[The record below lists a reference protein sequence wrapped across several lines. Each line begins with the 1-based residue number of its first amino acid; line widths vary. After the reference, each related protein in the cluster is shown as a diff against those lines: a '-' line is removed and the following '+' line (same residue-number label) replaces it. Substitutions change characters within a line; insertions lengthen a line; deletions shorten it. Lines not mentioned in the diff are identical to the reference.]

1 MGIRYQ
7 SIQEILEKN
16 NINYPSFGFF
26 NQRGNV
32 IKIAQWQPHGEIK
45 FEESKG
51 FFTALE
57 EHGQKALS
65 FLAQAKEK
73 KSDIV
78 ITPEYSF
85 PWASLKKVL
94 DKKDLAPKNGKLWCL
109 GMEGISSDD
118 FETFYREY
126 ENHEQVFMMAESRE
140 LLSVNEFFSC
150 LAYVFV
156 SGCKTICVIQFKT
169 TAASDKWAE
178 LESKG
183 LTTGNDIYYFKD
195 RSTNHCLFS
204 WICADAL
211 NQEVSNVKNQVNY
224 QKCIILHPQ
233 LNPKPLHESFEQMRK
248 SFLDYSQRNTR
259 ILAQNWGK
267 GSFLIE
273 EDGTT
278 IQITDSYSAFYCCEE
293 QNNREF
299 MTLYRKN
306 KSKGM
311 NVAKNNHILVWH
323 MPPKEHCIF
332 YSIDCFDFSTLN
344 NATASHKE
352 PLGNQYMEY
361 NEVEKRWEEKYV
373 CDICSI
379 DWKWLNESFALDKC
393 EDGQCAV
400 GALSHFFAILF
411 GKKMYSELELKDGC
425 SQVVY
430 NEITCDSEEV
440 SKQRE
445 RIEYVI
451 EALEANNIPAKFSE
465 LKNSNYI
472 WILHEKGNLIAKDG
486 EKNEI
491 CVVYIDSSKENVIN
505 RGIVTFQNLMGED
518 SKDRMLLYHISSS
531 GIKYYDKIYNT
542 DISKPELTN
551 SIEIIK

>member
-1 MGIRYQ
+1 MGIRYK
-7 SIQEILEKN
+7 SIQEILEINKV
-16 NINYPSFGFF
+16 NYPSFGFF

-51 FFTALE
+51 FFSALE

-85 PWASLKKVL
+85 PWESLKQIL
-94 DKKDLAPKNGKLWCL
+94 DEKDLAPKNGKLWCL

-118 FETFYREY
+118 FEKFYGEY
-126 ENHEQVFMMAESRE
+126 ENHEQVFMTAESRE

-156 SGCKTICVIQFKT
+156 SGSKTICVIQFKT

-273 EDGTT
+273 EDGTK

-361 NEVEKRWEEKYV
+361 NEAEKRWEEKDV

-379 DWKWLNESFALDKC
+379 DWKWLKESFALDKC
-393 EDGQCAV
+393 EEGRCAV

-430 NEITCDSEEV
+430 NEITYDSEEV

-451 EALEANNIPAKFSE
+451 EALEANNIPTKFSE

-472 WILHEKGNLIAKDG
+472 WILHEKGNLIVKDG

-491 CVVYIDSSKENVIN
+491 CVVYVDSSKESVIN
-505 RGIVTFQNLMGED
+505 RGIVTFQNLMGEE

>member
-1 MGIRYQ
+1 MGIRYK
-7 SIQEILEKN
+7 SIQEILEEKKV
-16 NINYPSFGFF
+16 NYPSFGFF

-51 FFTALE
+51 FFSALE

-65 FLAQAKEK
+65 FLAQARDQ
-73 KSDIV
+73 KSDIA

-85 PWASLKKVL
+85 PWKSLKKIF
-94 DKKDLAPKNGKLWCL
+94 DEKDLTPKNGKLWCL

-118 FETFYREY
+118 FETFYGEY
-126 ENHEQVFMMAESRE
+126 ENHEKVVMLAEPRE

-156 SGCKTICVIQFKT
+156 SGSKTVCVFQFKT

-195 RSTNHCLFS
+195 RDTNHCLFS

-224 QKCIILHPQ
+224 QQCIILHPQ

-248 SFLDYSQRNTR
+248 SFLNYSQRNTR

-273 EDGTT
+273 EDGTK

-393 EDGQCAV
+393 EEGQCAV

-411 GKKMYSELELKDGC
+411 GKNMYSELELKDGC

-430 NEITCDSEEV
+430 NEITSDSEEV

-451 EALEANNIPAKFSE
+451 EALKTNNIPTKFSE
-465 LKNSNYI
+465 LKNLNYI
-472 WILHEKGNLIAKDG
+472 WILNEKGNLIAKDG

-491 CVVYIDSSKENVIN
+491 CVVYIDSSKESVIN
-505 RGIVTFQNLMGED
+505 RGIVTLQNLMGEE